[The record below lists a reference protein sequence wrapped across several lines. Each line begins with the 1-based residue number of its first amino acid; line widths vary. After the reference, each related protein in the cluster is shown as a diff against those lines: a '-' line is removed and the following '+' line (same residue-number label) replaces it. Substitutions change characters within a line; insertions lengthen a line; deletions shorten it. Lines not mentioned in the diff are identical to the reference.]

1 MENYEKYLGLPM
13 VGGNSKVN
21 TFRDLQ
27 EKIAKRVMGWKDKFI
42 SKASREILIKI
53 VTQAIPTYIMGIF
66 KIPKTLCDTINSI
79 LAKYWWGQ
87 TKNEKKIHWINW
99 KELCTPK
106 KKGGMGF
113 RDIQAFNLAL
123 QQNVFLVTNF
133 SEEKYFVIE
142 NLHLV
147 MKFEFR
153 H

>member
-1 MENYEKYLGLPM
+1 
-13 VGGNSKVN
+13 
-21 TFRDLQ
+21 
-27 EKIAKRVMGWKDKFI
+27 
-42 SKASREILIKI
+42 
-53 VTQAIPTYIMGIF
+53 
-66 KIPKTLCDTINSI
+66 
-79 LAKYWWGQ
+79 
-87 TKNEKKIHWINW
+87 
-99 KELCTPK
+99 
-106 KKGGMGF
+106 MGF

>member
-1 MENYEKYLGLPM
+1 
-13 VGGNSKVN
+13 
-21 TFRDLQ
+21 
-27 EKIAKRVMGWKDKFI
+27 
-42 SKASREILIKI
+42 
-53 VTQAIPTYIMGIF
+53 MGIF
-66 KIPKTLCDTINSI
+66 KIPKTLCDTINFT

>member
-66 KIPKTLCDTINSI
+66 KIPKTLCDTINFT